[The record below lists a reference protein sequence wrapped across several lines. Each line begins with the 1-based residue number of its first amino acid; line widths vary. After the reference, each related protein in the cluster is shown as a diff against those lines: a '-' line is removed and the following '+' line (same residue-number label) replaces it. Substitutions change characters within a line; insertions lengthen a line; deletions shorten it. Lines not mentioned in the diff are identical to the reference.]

1 MAVTLGKR
9 KRRDV
14 PAPDDDQD
22 SADEGAARALFQR
35 AFEAKFKP
43 LPESVKIQSQVA
55 LPEAVELDDEDE
67 ASDWSG
73 LSDDEAKVEVIKHD
87 LIDAGEQLTKQELK
101 AFMSSKPPATV
112 SSEQKTTKSTAPATT
127 EDDDEAGNLKQD
139 LALQRLLKESHLLD
153 FSSNATSST
162 APEGK
167 GRIKALDLRLKDLG
181 AKKSLLEQEKMPI
194 AHRKGIV
201 AKATSRE
208 TVRRKDAV
216 ANGVILEKARVA
228 AQPQKRRER
237 GVDGPAIG
245 KFKGGTLK
253 LSAYDV
259 KSIERSG
266 PQKGGKGRKR

>member
-1 MAVTLGKR
+1 MALTLGKR

-55 LPEAVELDDEDE
+55 LPEAVEFDDEDE

-87 LIDAGEQLTKQELK
+87 VIDAGEQLTKQELK
-101 AFMSSKPPATV
+101 AFMSSKPPATIP
-112 SSEQKTTKSTAPATT
+112 SEQKTTKSTAPATT

-266 PQKGGKGRKR
+266 PQKDGKGRKR

>member
-43 LPESVKIQSQVA
+43 LPESVKIQPQA
-55 LPEAVELDDEDE
+55 APLEAVELDDEDE

-73 LSDDEAKVEVIKHD
+73 LSDDEAKIEVIKHD
-87 LIDAGEQLTKQELK
+87 VIDAGEQLTKQELK
-101 AFMSSKPPATV
+101 AFMSSKPPATIP
-112 SSEQKTTKSTAPATT
+112 SEQKTTKSTAPATT

>member
-9 KRRDV
+9 KRRNV

-43 LPESVKIQSQVA
+43 LPESVKIQSQA
-55 LPEAVELDDEDE
+55 APLEAVEFDDEDE

-87 LIDAGEQLTKQELK
+87 VIDAGEQLTKQELK
-101 AFMSSKPPATV
+101 AFMSSKPPATI
-112 SSEQKTTKSTAPATT
+112 SSEQKPTKSTAPATT

-167 GRIKALDLRLKDLG
+167 GRIEALDLRLKDLG

>member
-55 LPEAVELDDEDE
+55 LPEAVEFDDEDE

-87 LIDAGEQLTKQELK
+87 VTDAGEQLTKQELK
-101 AFMSSKPPATV
+101 AFMSSKPPATIP
-112 SSEQKTTKSTAPATT
+112 SEQKPTKSTAPATT

-153 FSSNATSST
+153 FSSTATSST